1 METRVPACSAEVRCS
16 APRTTLGNLKACLF
30 QLVPGEDGE
39 RDGARGDFL
48 PVPASRSLVPGEEV
62 LEGAVVVLVEGRVD
76 QGVEERVGV
85 AEPQEDTLPG
95 GGDVTG
101 AQGADELRGEEG
113 DPAEHKHPNED
124 THH

>member
-1 METRVPACSAEVRCS
+1 MRCS

-30 QLVPGEDGE
+30 QVVPGEDGE
-39 RDGARGDFL
+39 IDGARGDFL
-48 PVPASRSLVPGEEV
+48 PVPASQSLVPGEEV

-85 AEPQEDTLPG
+85 AEPQEDALPG

-124 THH
+124 AHH